1 MHIYG
6 LANHPLAQFL
16 DGADA
21 YVSCEIEK
29 RDGLAD
35 RFASLDE
42 YPVRSAEQ
50 RRHEGALW
58 AALTL
63 LNPEVHEALL
73 KRAAEEDAEA
83 EAAIA
88 RAESE
93 ADEDEPAPKKKARR
107 INPRRLR
114 PNDDLPTITL
124 TDADRKEA
132 VDRSEAA
139 LIKADLG
146 VYQRDGSIVSVTVSK
161 GISHSGKAVTYQS
174 IAIRG
179 DYALIEDFSRAAH
192 YQKWDSRVGDGGD
205 YVQVTPPLWV
215 VMTLRQRSE
224 KHLYPLEG
232 IVSAPTMRA
241 DGSIL
246 SEPGYDKQS
255 GLLFNPRGVEFPPV
269 PDTPTLAQAR
279 AALSVL
285 AAPIKKFPF
294 VSDVDRSVALS
305 GVITATVRRSLETSP
320 LHAYRAPVAGS
331 GKSKLVEYASVIA
344 TGEITP
350 VIAQGPNDEETEKRL
365 ASCIIEG
372 RSIVAIDNCTR
383 PLADIDLLC
392 QMLTANKVS
401 PRILGVSKTP
411 TLTAGALVTAT
422 GNGLRIVGDLV
433 RRTILCDI
441 DPGCE
446 EPEGREF
453 DFDPIQ
459 VAKSKRAEL
468 VIAALT
474 ILRAFHV
481 AERPAPE
488 GVSPLGSFEDW
499 SLLVRNALIWLGCAD
514 PVASQR
520 NLRKD
525 DPMKARLEDVM
536 AQWWDTFGNDN
547 VIAADVIQ
555 SACERESSGYGNGK
569 FIRPLLRDA
578 LLAVAGRGGSVNSRA
593 LGEWL
598 SGNKGRIADG
608 RCFEID
614 EKKQNGVAVWR
625 LVEKDTR

>member
-1 MHIYG
+1 MRRPCAPMDRSCLNRATISSQDCCLI
-6 LANHPLAQFL
+6 LAASSSHQFQ
-16 DGADA
+16 
-21 YVSCEIEK
+21 I
-29 RDGLAD
+29 
-35 RFASLDE
+35 
-42 YPVRSAEQ
+42 
-50 RRHEGALW
+50 RRHW
-58 AALTL
+58 RR
-63 LNPEVHEALL
+63 PE
-73 KRAAEEDAEA
+73 
-83 EAAIA
+83 
-88 RAESE
+88 
-93 ADEDEPAPKKKARR
+93 
-107 INPRRLR
+107 RRLAFSR
-114 PNDDLPTITL
+114 RRLKSSLLCRTL
-124 TDADRKEA
+124 TGPSPYPASSPRQCVA
-132 VDRSEAA
+132 H
-139 LIKADLG
+139 
-146 VYQRDGSIVSVTVSK
+146 SK
-161 GISHSGKAVTYQS
+161 
-174 IAIRG
+174 R
-179 DYALIEDFSRAAH
+179 
-192 YQKWDSRVGDGGD
+192 
-205 YVQVTPPLWV
+205 
-215 VMTLRQRSE
+215 
-224 KHLYPLEG
+224 
-232 IVSAPTMRA
+232 
-241 DGSIL
+241 
-246 SEPGYDKQS
+246 
-255 GLLFNPRGVEFPPV
+255 
-269 PDTPTLAQAR
+269 
-279 AALSVL
+279 
-285 AAPIKKFPF
+285 
-294 VSDVDRSVALS
+294 
-305 GVITATVRRSLETSP
+305 RRSMRN
-320 LHAYRAPVAGS
+320 RAPVAGS

-401 PRILGVSKTP
+401 PRILGVSKTSM
-411 TLTAGALVTAT
+411 LTAGALVTAT

-555 SACERESSGYGNGK
+555 SACEQESSGYGNGK